1 MKKFSFLF
9 AALFTAL
16 TMSAT
21 EVTVTIGDY
30 AAANGWENSVQ
41 YTSLTMDEVVTVTAN
56 PTTGTYNNTR
66 KYYDNGLNW
75 RMYQNEAPAITVTA
89 AEGYLLTSVTFTYES
104 NKTGVM
110 LDADSA
116 QVASG
121 TAYALDK
128 VASAKFTVGNTD
140 AAVTNGQARI
150 TAIAVSYEAA
160 PQIEWIP
167 MELEISN
174 LTTQEIPVGDQK
186 VLQLMGRNDMMDS
199 DVMLFLNNYTGEN
212 KAYEVNAE
220 SSLVT
225 YGGLELTVMDG
236 SITQSVDPELGDTV
250 YAGIVHAS
258 VGEEGETMYVEFTL
272 KMYALPPIVIELED
286 VEIVVNEGSAIATFA
301 ATWEGSPLSVEVS
314 GFEEVEFKEYPECW
328 LSIGDDDVWVD
339 AAAGPAAVIIE
350 DGVASLEGEFVSFAT
365 GQPYNVELSGK
376 LPVNV
381 KGVVKRA
388 VQLGESVVFLTHEAD
403 GTAHIYNVV
412 GEKISEVSQEG
423 VIAVDAANAGDYL
436 AISDIAV
443 TEDGKLVA
451 TNYMI
456 TQSGDDQV
464 AEGEKRGETRIY
476 IWDNL
481 AAAPSVLFT
490 SKMSSNWFQSKQGLT
505 MAVKGTSDNM
515 EIFMTGIHKS
525 KAWARV
531 SSYRVINGVYTEPD
545 VNNNDYY
552 HFYDVADAV
561 ALETTVGTQYEL
573 NASPLDSMNW
583 ILDAE
588 LINPVEIVEP
598 ETNNVEISTCVALT
612 TDLGKKFNGAT
623 ILKEGEQVLMVAP
636 YADADG
642 KLAGVKVLDITD
654 GLAADSV
661 VATLDLDA
669 PVEATAAATA
679 VEIAAYDANIT
690 LVADGN
696 IYNLVHKLPKPVPTE
711 TTVSRVFAYDLSSE
725 LSEDGATLTVNYT
738 LNANADAVE
747 VVILNGKEVVKTIP
761 CKGINKG
768 TYTVAVPTAGLPQEG
783 DLTWAVN
790 AKGAPVAGIVEV
802 TDQSRGIYDFYN
814 MMDVLVD
821 NDPESEYFGKIYIQ
835 MALNGGSDGSTE
847 RAQTQKAGLFIYDQN
862 LNELNPTSNVGIQPT
877 LPEGY
882 TMGDNR
888 NKFHRLE
895 IDPKTGKLA
904 YCYNIAGS
912 PAVFAIDRANLT
924 GEVEN
929 LIAGVEGLNQTCAL
943 AFDAEGTLY
952 LMNLANSAG
961 AVYKIVDGQAV
972 AMSEPTGKF
981 VNASMSM
988 AADGMGGLWIAQNR
1002 GQLDGYY
1009 QLAHM
1014 TSAGVIDWSVYD
1026 DLGTYVY
1033 QQSEGT
1039 SSTGWTGGAAR
1050 GALAYDAERQI
1061 LAQGRNG
1068 VVELFN
1074 VSYNAE
1080 TGVPTLTKFATTPT
1094 VGNNIDGLHFDY
1106 AGDLYVVNSSK
1117 EKFQKFAVPTENNEC
1132 TTPAASKYA
1141 FTLAPEPVYMVIEDE
1156 VTNLVIDYENMAII
1170 GGPSKMWQ
1178 VEVYLGLG
1186 QDNGDGTITLTEE
1199 SSVALMG
1206 FDARFIDGYVYDID
1220 ANAPAVKAVL
1230 HVEDSGFFYEIKL
1243 NMTSA
1248 APADPIVVVVEDAT
1262 VQIDTIPL
1270 FGDAVDYALKMT
1282 GDWTDTT
1289 DNTTYPVLVEVP
1301 VYYPEA
1307 TEPSEMTCTVTIGG
1321 EGDDDPWLGFGEG
1334 TLTITTVD
1342 GVVTAKGLVSNPYT
1356 GVAFDVTVS
1365 GKLPVEEPVKYTV
1378 TATVNPAE
1386 AGTVTGAGEYEEGAE
1401 ATLTATAAEGYEFVN
1416 WTVAGAEVATTA
1428 TYTFTVTA
1436 DVEVV
1441 ANFKEITDAVDNIQV
1456 GVQATKV
1463 LRNGQLIII
1472 KNDVEYNAQ
1481 GAVVK

>member
-30 AAANGWENSVQ
+30 AAANGWENAVQ

-56 PTTGTYNNTR
+56 PTTGTYNNTG

-167 MELEISN
+167 MEFEISN
-174 LTTQEIPVGDQK
+174 LDTQEIPVGDQT

-225 YGGLELTVMDG
+225 FGAMEFTVMDG
-236 SITQSVDPELGDTV
+236 SITKSVDPELGDV
-250 YAGIVHAS
+250 FAGTVHAS
-258 VGEEGETMYVEFTL
+258 VEEEGETMYVAFTL
-272 KMYALPPIVIELED
+272 KMYALEPIEIELED
-286 VEIVVNEGSAIATFA
+286 VEIVVNEESAIAFFN
-301 ATWEGSPLSVEVS
+301 ATWEGSPLQVEVS
-314 GFEEVEFKEYPECW
+314 DFEEVEFKEYPECW
-328 LSIGDDDVWVD
+328 ISIGDDVKWVD

-350 DGVASLEGEFVSFAT
+350 DGVASLEGEFVSNAT
-365 GQPYNVELSGK
+365 GQPYNVTLSGK

-679 VEIAAYDANIT
+679 VEVAAYDANIT

-768 TYTVAVPTAGLPQEG
+768 TYSVEVSTAGLPQEG

-1141 FTLAPEPVYMVIEDE
+1141 FTLESEPVYMVIEDE
-1156 VTNLVIDYENMAII
+1156 ITNLEIDFENMAII

-1178 VEVYLGLG
+1178 VDVYLGLG

-1199 SSVALMG
+1199 SSVAIMG

-1262 VQIDTIPL
+1262 VEIDTIPL

-1342 GVVTAKGLVSNPYT
+1342 GVVTAKGIVANPYT
-1356 GVAFDVTVS
+1356 GVAFDVTIS

-1386 AGTVTGAGEYEEGAE
+1386 TGTVTGAGEYEEGAE